1 MIIISKDNDLSNKMK
16 KYEKETGKKAKWRG
30 KITEG
35 FKKWLEGEKIYGI
48 DKKGIGIL
56 VSEKTKTEWEN
67 FAENYGFSTISR
79 LIRKAVNFYIDFT
92 VNKKNI
98 NDFSKLSHDLKEPL
112 TSIQGFL
119 QLIIENEAGDLKPDV
134 LLKIKDVY
142 TQSILLENKINE
154 IIGNYKA
161 QSELYDILIIEDDRF
176 TITVLNDYFESKGYK
191 IMGVQTGVQGLE
203 ELKKYEPKLI
213 LLDIILPDIN
223 GYEICKKIK
232 TDNKLKSIPVYYIT
246 AVPEADV
253 QKNMEDTGADGFFLK
268 PFKFNKFEVLF
279 NYL

>member
-1 MIIISKDNDLSNKMK
+1 MK

-30 KITEG
+30 IITEG
-35 FKKWLEGEKIYGI
+35 FKKWVEGDKIYGI

-56 VSEKTKTEWEN
+56 VSEKTKTDWEN
-67 FAENYGFSTISR
+67 FAEEYGFSTISK
-79 LIRKAVNFYIDFT
+79 LIRKAVNFYIDFKL
-92 VNKKNI
+92 NHKKI
-98 NDFSKLSHDLKEPL
+98 YDLSKISHDLKEPL

-119 QLIIENEAGDLKPDV
+119 QLIIENEARDLKPDI
-134 LLKIKDVY
+134 LLKLKDIY

-154 IIGNYKA
+154 IMGDFEAKRA
-161 QSELYDILIIEDDRF
+161 SYDILIVEDDIF

-191 IMGVQTGVQGLE
+191 IMGVQTGTQGLE
-203 ELKKYEPKLI
+203 ELKRYKPKVI

-232 TDNKLKSIPVYYIT
+232 TDNKIKSIPVYYIT
-246 AVPEADV
+246 AIPEADV
-253 QKNMEDTGADGFFLK
+253 QKNMEETGADGFFLK
-268 PFKFNKFEVLF
+268 PFKFNKFEILF